1 VGYGIV
7 LVLVACVLGFALWRA
22 GAFTPAAAAAWAR
35 IGRHHHLIDDRPLEE
50 RLGERMPFLAGFFRQ
65 SSIPRLLAIA
75 NRKEDMNTW
84 LAKTAVL
91 TLVIAV
97 LLLAVDLA
105 FSFSFH
111 ALPIPPLL
119 CLIIA
124 AAFAILQFLTLQR
137 EARRRQEAINR
148 SIAQSLTEMA
158 ILTYGGGYTVS
169 SALEFIARCHR
180 DRSLLNL
187 LADDNWRRLAT
198 HEESTLL
205 LNLRT
210 NQMLSTVTIY
220 QRIGKEYELDMF
232 DEVAT
237 NMRRI
242 AEKGLVAS
250 DVLTSLSAANGQ
262 KRLAEMQVKAEQARP
277 RMALPIGLMVL
288 PLLSLIVFPVG
299 VALLASFK

>member
-1 VGYGIV
+1 VGYGV
-7 LVLVACVLGFALWRA
+7 LLVLVACLIGLLMWRA
-22 GAFTPAAAAAWAR
+22 GAFTPAAAAAWNR

-84 LAKTAVL
+84 LVKTSVL
-91 TLVIAV
+91 TLLVAV
-97 LLLAVDLA
+97 LLIAVDLA
-105 FSFSFH
+105 FGISFH
-111 ALPIPPLL
+111 SLPIPPLL
-119 CLIIA
+119 CLVIA
-124 AAFAILQFLTLQR
+124 AGFAILQFLLLQR
-137 EARRRQEAINR
+137 EARERQEAINR

-169 SALEFIARCHR
+169 SALEFIARCQR

-187 LADDNWRRLAT
+187 LTDDNWRRLAVRD
-198 HEESTLL
+198 ESALM
-205 LNLRT
+205 LNLRS
-210 NQMLSTVTIY
+210 NQMLSTVSIY
-220 QRIGKEYELDMF
+220 QRIGMEYELDMF
-232 DEVAT
+232 DELAT

-262 KRLAEMQVKAEQARP
+262 KRLAEMQVKAEQSRP

>member
-1 VGYGIV
+1 MVYGLL
-7 LVLVACVLGFALWRA
+7 LVLVACVLGLAMWRA
-22 GAFTPAAAAAWAR
+22 GAFTPAAAAAWNR

-84 LAKTAVL
+84 LVKVAIL
-91 TLVIAV
+91 TLLVAV
-97 LLLAVDLA
+97 LLTAMDFA
-105 FSFSFH
+105 FGVVFH
-111 ALPIPPLL
+111 SLLIPPLL
-119 CLIIA
+119 CLILA
-124 AAFAILQFLTLQR
+124 AGFAILQFTSLQR
-137 EARRRQEAINR
+137 QARERQEAINR

-169 SALEFIARCHR
+169 SALEFVARCQG

-187 LADDNWRRLAT
+187 LADDNWRRLAAHDT
-198 HEESTLL
+198 SILL
-205 LNLRT
+205 LSLRP

-220 QRIGKEYELDMF
+220 QRIAKEYELDMF
-232 DEVAT
+232 NELAT

-262 KRLAEMQVKAEQARP
+262 KRLADMQVKAEQARP

-288 PLLSLIVFPVG
+288 PLLSLIVFPIG
-299 VALLASFK
+299 VALLASFR

>member
-1 VGYGIV
+1 MVYGLL
-7 LVLVACVLGFALWRA
+7 LVLVACVLGLAMWRA
-22 GAFTPAAAAAWAR
+22 GAFTPAAAAAWTR
-35 IGRHHHLIDDRPLEE
+35 IGRHHHLVDDRPLEE

-84 LAKTAVL
+84 LVKTAVL

-97 LLLAVDLA
+97 LLMAVDVA
-105 FSFSFH
+105 FSIRFN

-119 CLIIA
+119 CLVIA
-124 AAFAILQFLTLQR
+124 AAFAIVQFLSLQR

-187 LADDNWRRLAT
+187 LADDNWRRLAV
-198 HEESTLL
+198 HDESTLL

-210 NQMLSTVTIY
+210 NQMLSTVSIY

-250 DVLTSLSAANGQ
+250 DVLTSLSSANGQ

-299 VALLASFK
+299 VALLASFR

>member
-1 VGYGIV
+1 MVYGIV
-7 LVLVACVLGFALWRA
+7 LVLVACVLGFAMWRA
-22 GAFTPAAAAAWAR
+22 GAFTPAAAAAWSR
-35 IGRHHHLIDDRPLEE
+35 IGRHHHLVDDRPLEE

-84 LAKTAVL
+84 LVKAAVL

-97 LLLAVDLA
+97 VLLAVDVA
-105 FSFSFH
+105 FSISFH

-119 CLIIA
+119 CLAIA
-124 AAFAILQFLTLQR
+124 AAFAIMQFLTLQR

-187 LADDNWRRLAT
+187 LSDDNWRRLAAR
-198 HEESTLL
+198 EGPTLL

-210 NQMLSTVTIY
+210 NQVLSTVMVY

-232 DEVAT
+232 DELAV

-262 KRLAEMQVKAEQARP
+262 KRLAEMLVKAEQARP

-299 VALLASFK
+299 VALLASFN

>member
-1 VGYGIV
+1 MVYALL
-7 LVLVACVLGFALWRA
+7 LVLVAGILGLALWRA
-22 GAFTPAAAAAWAR
+22 GAFTPAAAAAWHR
-35 IGRHHHLIDDRPLEE
+35 IGRHHHLVDDRRLEE
-50 RLGERMPFLAGFFRQ
+50 RLGERLPFLAGFFKQ

-75 NRKEDMNTW
+75 NRTEDMNTW
-84 LAKTAVL
+84 LVKVTIL
-91 TLVIAV
+91 TLLVAV
-97 LLLAVDLA
+97 LLLAIDLV
-105 FSFSFH
+105 FGITFRV
-111 ALPIPPLL
+111 LPVPPLL
-119 CLIIA
+119 CLILA
-124 AAFAILQFLTLQR
+124 GGFAILQFLSLQR
-137 EARRRQEAINR
+137 QARERQEAVNR

-169 SALEFIARCHR
+169 SAVEFIARCQR

-187 LADDNWRRLAT
+187 LADDNLRRLAAQDT
-198 HEESTLL
+198 SFLL
-205 LNLRT
+205 LSLRP

-220 QRIGKEYELDMF
+220 QRIAREYQLDMF
-232 DEVAT
+232 DELAT

-250 DVLTSLSAANGQ
+250 DVLTALSAANGQ

-288 PLLSLIVFPVG
+288 PLLSLIVFPIG